1 MTSSILLDG
10 VSVRLGDE
18 LALNDV
24 SLHLDQ
30 QRIAVIG
37 ANGSGKSTFA
47 RLLGGL
53 VTAESGTVSV
63 LGLDPATQA
72 KELRRRVGVIFSNP
86 DAQIIMPT
94 VSEDVAFSLR
104 GDRLPKAEVAQR
116 VTAALEEFGLAELAD
131 RAAHDLSGGQKQLL
145 ALCGALIRQPALI
158 IADEPT
164 AYLDA
169 RNSRI
174 IAGHLLGDASPTA
187 SAGTNAASAHRL
199 VLVTH
204 DLALAAR
211 CDVAVLFDDGQL
223 VVVGA
228 PADVIDRYEAS
239 LQC

>member
-1 MTSSILLDG
+1 MTSGILLDA

-63 LGLDPATQA
+63 LGLDPSKQA
-72 KELRRRVGVIFSNP
+72 KELRRSIGVIFSNP

-94 VSEDVAFSLR
+94 VVEDVAFSLR
-104 GDRLPKAEVAQR
+104 GERLPKAKVTQR
-116 VTAALEEFGLAELAD
+116 VAAALEEFGLAELAD

-169 RNSRI
+169 RNSRV

-187 SAGTNAASAHRL
+187 SVRPTAASAHRL

-211 CDVAVLFDDGQL
+211 CDVAVLFEDGQL
-223 VVVGA
+223 IAVGS